1 MKRFIFAVGQLFHV
15 CFSSGIRLLGRCIQL
30 VYCGYVSKEF
40 KRFGKESIV
49 EYPLYVNGGEN
60 IEIGNKVY
68 IGKRLRIETFK
79 EYRGQNFEPSIR
91 IGDFVG
97 INHDC
102 HIAAIESVEIGN
114 NVLIASK
121 VYIADHSHGDTSLA
135 HLSLPPV
142 CRPLVTK
149 GKVIIEDDVWIGEGA
164 AILPGVV
171 VGKGAIIG
179 TNAVVT
185 KDVAPFTVVGGAPA
199 SVIKKLL

>member
-1 MKRFIFAVGQLFHV
+1 MKRFLFRVGQLFHV
-15 CFSSGIRLLGRCIQL
+15 CFSGGIKLIGKCLEL
-30 VYCGYVSKEF
+30 VYSGYASKEF
-40 KRFGKESIV
+40 NRFGEGSIV
-49 EYPLYVNGGEN
+49 EYPLYVNGGES
-60 IEIGNKVY
+60 IEIGKHVY

-79 EYRGQNFEPSIR
+79 EYRGQDFEPTIK

-102 HIAAIESVEIGN
+102 HIAAVESVEIGN

-121 VYIADHSHGDTSLA
+121 VYIADHSHGNTALE
-135 HLSLPPV
+135 HLSLSPV

-149 GKVIIEDDVWIGEGA
+149 GKIIIGDDVWIGEGA
-164 AILPGVV
+164 AILPGVI

-185 KDVAPFTVVGGAPA
+185 KDVPPFTVVGGVPA
-199 SVIKKLL
+199 KIIKHAI